1 MRFESELMGISCPY
15 CGEPIEIVVDLS
27 VEQQDYV
34 EDCSVCCRP
43 MVIGVTA
50 TGEDAT
56 VTVRSEDE

>member
-43 MVIGVTA
+43 MVISVTA